1 MSGAKPQV
9 CYIRAVLDSLQYH
22 ILRSIVPPKSKG
34 DRPSSYG
41 GQKSKLS
48 ILMGGAFFSSIAGK
62 TVVDFGCGEGAE
74 AIEMARKGAA
84 RVIGIDIREDVLNIA
99 RKNAEA
105 AGVQDRCVFGTSAT
119 ELADVIVSLDAFEHF
134 GRPDEILRIM
144 HGLLKPGGEVWI
156 SFGPTWYH
164 PMGGHLFSVFPWAHL
179 IFSESALIRWRGDF
193 KSDGATKFS
202 ETAGGLNQMTI
213 RRFET
218 LIAGSSFECADLEL
232 VPIRKLRPVHN
243 TLTRE
248 FFTSI
253 VRCRLK
259 RA

>member
-1 MSGAKPQV
+1 M
-9 CYIRAVLDSLQYH
+9 LDSVQYH
-22 ILRSIVPPKSKG
+22 ILRSIAPPQSRR

-41 GQKSKLS
+41 GQTSKLS
-48 ILMGGAFFSSIAGK
+48 TLMGEAFFRSIQGK
-62 TVVDFGCGEGAE
+62 IVVDFGCGEGTE

-84 RVIGIDIREDVLNIA
+84 KVIGVDIREDVLNIG
-99 RKNAEA
+99 RQKAEA
-105 AGVQDRCVFGTSAT
+105 AGVQDRCSFGTSAA

-144 HGLLKPGGEVWI
+144 HGLLKPGGEVWV

-179 IFSESALIRWRGDF
+179 VFSEKALIRWRSDF

-213 RRFET
+213 KRFET
-218 LIAGSSFECADLEL
+218 LVAASSFEVADLEL
-232 VPIRKLRPVHN
+232 VPIRKLQPVHN
-243 TLTRE
+243 ALTRE
-248 FFTSI
+248 FFTAI

-259 RA
+259 RV